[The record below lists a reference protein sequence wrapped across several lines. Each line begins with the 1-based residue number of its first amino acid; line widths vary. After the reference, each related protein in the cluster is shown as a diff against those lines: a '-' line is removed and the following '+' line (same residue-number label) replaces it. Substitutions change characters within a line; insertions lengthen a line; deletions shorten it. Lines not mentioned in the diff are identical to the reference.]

1 MINKRDNFLPVSIS
15 FLLLTFAFL
24 SGCQDQELYR
34 DKRLMMGTFVEVVS
48 PEKRAP
54 QIVFEAIKQTEDL
67 LSKYKKDSDISEL
80 NKRGQWRVSPQTMY
94 LLQKARLFWEKSEGA
109 FDMTV
114 GPLMDVWGFTDKK
127 YRVPAK
133 EEIAKALGCVGFE
146 KIILSLND
154 NVVKFKLSGMKIDAG
169 AIAKGYAVDRAVQAL
184 KEAGIKSCLINA
196 GGQIY
201 CLGDKSG
208 QPWHIAVR
216 NPRQE
221 SFITEFALKNK
232 AVSTSGDYEQYFIQD
247 NLRYAH
253 IMDPKTGYPSDS
265 KVISVTVIADDGLTA
280 DALSTAIFVLGKQ
293 KGEALAKEFP
303 GVTIKIIEAQDE
315 LR

>member
-1 MINKRDNFLPVSIS
+1 MNNKLNN
-15 FLLLTFAFL
+15 LLLITFTFLFLNLNFL

-34 DKRLMMGTFVEVVS
+34 DRRVLMGTFVDVIS
-48 PEKRAP
+48 PDKRAP
-54 QIVFEAIKQTEDL
+54 ALAFEAIRKIEDL
-67 LSKYKKDSDISEL
+67 LSKYKKGSDISEL
-80 NKRGQWRVSPQTMY
+80 NERGEWRVDPQTMY
-94 LLQKARLFWEKSEGA
+94 VLQKAHFFWEKSVGA
-109 FDMTV
+109 FDITV

-127 YRVPAK
+127 YRLPAK
-133 EEIAKALGCVGFE
+133 EEIEKALGFIGAE
-146 KIILSLND
+146 KIIFNLDD
-154 NVVKFKLSGMKIDAG
+154 NVVKFKLSGMKIDVG

-208 QPWHIAVR
+208 EPWRIAVR
-216 NPRQE
+216 DPRQE
-221 SFITEFALKNK
+221 SFIAEFTLKNK

-253 IMDPKTGYPSDS
+253 IMDPRTGYPSDS
-265 KVISVTVIADDGLTA
+265 RVVSVTVIADDGLTA

-293 KGEALAKEFP
+293 KGEALVSEFP
-303 GVTIKIIEAQDE
+303 GVKIKVIEARE
-315 LR
+315 GLR